1 MRNRTALRRRGIG
14 DDGPLAVRTLASA
27 PERKVLRLR
36 TGRIAEVSISIGVFW
51 ATETV
56 DTSTPPI
63 AIASTP
69 VSAEPS
75 QEDPVNTFASFYFTM
90 TQAG

>member
-1 MRNRTALRRRGIG
+1 
-14 DDGPLAVRTLASA
+14 VR
-27 PERKVLRLR
+27 PKVKYS
-36 TGRIAEVSISIGVFW
+36 GSPPGCIAEVPISIGVFW

-56 DTSTPPI
+56 DTNAPPI
-63 AIASTP
+63 AIASMP

-75 QEDPVNTFASFYFTM
+75 REDPVNTFASFYFTM

>member
-1 MRNRTALRRRGIG
+1 MGNPNP
-14 DDGPLAVRTLASA
+14 PLSFEQSAGSA
-27 PERKVLRLR
+27 PD
-36 TGRIAEVSISIGVFW
+36 RIAEMSISIGAFW
-51 ATETV
+51 AKETV

-75 QEDPVNTFASFYFTM
+75 REDPVNTFASFYFTM